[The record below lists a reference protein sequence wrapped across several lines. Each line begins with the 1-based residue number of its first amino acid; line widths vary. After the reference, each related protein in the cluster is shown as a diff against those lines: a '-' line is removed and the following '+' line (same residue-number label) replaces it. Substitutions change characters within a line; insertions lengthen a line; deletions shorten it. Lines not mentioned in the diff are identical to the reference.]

1 MYIRKNYEKRIMKEF
16 FLGLMFLLC
25 AIPALTQVYIS
36 RKADITFF
44 SSAPI
49 EDIKGESSTALSAL
63 NVDTKEVYFKVPIRS
78 FNFHSSLMQEHF
90 NEDYM
95 ESDKFPYAEFTGKI
109 IDNVDLTKP
118 GTYLVTVQGNLA
130 IHNVTRPY
138 TTKGSVEVKL
148 DAISTHAV
156 FYLKPQDHNVKIP
169 TLLTKNLAENVQVT
183 VDATYHPRPVA
194 SK

>member
-1 MYIRKNYEKRIMKEF
+1 MKKI
-16 FLGLMFLLC
+16 LMGMLFSLS
-25 AIPALTQVYIS
+25 AIPAFTQIYIC
-36 RKADITFF
+36 RNTDITFF

-63 NVDTKEVYFKVPIRS
+63 NVETKEIYFKVPIRS

-90 NEDYM
+90 NEDYL
-95 ESDKFPYAEFTGKI
+95 ESDKFPYAEFNGKI
-109 IDNVDLTKP
+109 IDNIDLTKP
-118 GTYLVTVQGNLA
+118 GTYKVTVEGILT
-130 IHNVTRPY
+130 IHNVSRPY
-138 TTKGSVEVKL
+138 TTKGSVDVKPE
-148 DAISTHAV
+148 AITTHAL
-156 FYLKPQDHNVKIP
+156 FNIKPEDHGVKIP